1 MSRKKGQL
9 LSEISHNLKQTIKKY
24 NELAIDDNFFNE
36 ELKSKSTN
44 NYNSKPPI
52 SGNISINNN
61 NNNHSNITLNQMNE
75 DKSNINLNNNN
86 NNNNNNEGVSLLKI
100 NELDE
105 EMNIIEQHQNN
116 YTSQLN
122 TLKLVNISEDKKQN
136 IYISIIY
143 QYNINYFYLLKYINL
158 KNI

>member
-24 NELAIDDNFFNE
+24 NELAIDDNFFND

-52 SGNISINNN
+52 SGNTSINN
-61 NNNHSNITLNQMNE
+61 NNNHSNINLNLNLNNE
-75 DKSNINLNNNN
+75 EKSNIN
-86 NNNNNNEGVSLLKI
+86 NNEGISLLKI

-105 EMNIIEQHQNN
+105 EMNIIEQHQSNFA
-116 YTSQLN
+116 TQLN
-122 TLKLVNISEDKKQN
+122 TLMNNLNILED
-136 IYISIIY
+136 
-143 QYNINYFYLLKYINL
+143 NINKDFDELENYIENEIEKEL
-158 KNI
+158 ISKQ

>member
-24 NELAIDDNFFNE
+24 NELAIDDNFFND

-52 SGNISINNN
+52 SGNTSIN
-61 NNNHSNITLNQMNE
+61 NNNHSNINLNLNLNNE
-75 DKSNINLNNNN
+75 EKSNIN
-86 NNNNNNEGVSLLKI
+86 NNEGISLLKI

-105 EMNIIEQHQNN
+105 EMNIIEQHQSNFA
-116 YTSQLN
+116 TQLN
-122 TLKLVNISEDKKQN
+122 TLMNNLNILED
-136 IYISIIY
+136 
-143 QYNINYFYLLKYINL
+143 NINKDFDELENYIENEIEKEL
-158 KNI
+158 ISKQ

>member
-24 NELAIDDNFFNE
+24 NELAIDDNFFND

-52 SGNISINNN
+52 SGNTSINN
-61 NNNHSNITLNQMNE
+61 NNNHSNINLNLNLNNE
-75 DKSNINLNNNN
+75 EKSNIN
-86 NNNNNNEGVSLLKI
+86 NNEGISLLKI

-105 EMNIIEQHQNN
+105 EMNIIEQHQSNFA
-116 YTSQLN
+116 TQLN
-122 TLKLVNISEDKKQN
+122 TLMNNLNILED
-136 IYISIIY
+136 
-143 QYNINYFYLLKYINL
+143 NINKDFDELENYIENEIEQEL
-158 KNI
+158 ISKQ

>member
-24 NELAIDDNFFNE
+24 NELAIDDNFFND

-52 SGNISINNN
+52 SANVSIPNNN
-61 NNNHSNITLNQMNE
+61 NVNHSNITLNQMNE

-86 NNNNNNEGVSLLKI
+86 NNNNNEGISMLKM

-116 YTSQLN
+116 FVSQLN
-122 TLKLVNISEDKKQN
+122 TLMNNLNILED
-136 IYISIIY
+136 
-143 QYNINYFYLLKYINL
+143 NINKDFEELENYIENEIEKEL
-158 KNI
+158 ISKQ